1 MNNLEKI
8 LFKYDEY
15 GNVLLQL
22 FLLFKNTSH
31 LVKINFIINKTIQ
44 SFFFLLFVGLLS
56 IVQAQEISDTKF
68 GKGMINFIAKDS
80 SFSVKFAPRIQSRF
94 QSQWDYNEE
103 EYDDAE
109 LNFLVRRARLK
120 FGGFAFTPKLKYKI
134 ELGLSNRDL
143 SGASVYNRNTPRYIL
158 DAVVMWN
165 FHENFELWAG
175 QTKLP
180 GNIERVVSSAN
191 LQLIDRS
198 LLNSKFNIDR
208 DMGIQLRHKTK
219 LGGNWISREKFSIS
233 QGEGR
238 NITEGNIG
246 GLQYT
251 SRLELLPFGEFSS
264 KGDYSQGDLKREKS
278 IKAMFGFTY
287 DINNNAVKNRSN
299 MGSYM
304 TQSNGGLFETDITTV
319 FIDGVIKYNGFSL
332 TGEYAS
338 RNADTIEALE
348 ADGRT
353 KTGAVVGAGSAIN
366 FQGSYL
372 FKNNV
377 EMTLRYTNVDFKE
390 VTRLSDLQ
398 QITYGISKY
407 VVGHSLKIQADLSFS
422 QSSSM
427 RDFVLFR
434 TGFDLHF

>member
-1 MNNLEKI
+1 MKI
-8 LFKYDEY
+8 K
-15 GNVLLQL
+15 
-22 FLLFKNTSH
+22 
-31 LVKINFIINKTIQ
+31 
-44 SFFFLLFVGLLS
+44 LLS
-56 IVQAQEISDTKF
+56 CLFFTVVLINSVFAQEISDTKF
-68 GKGMINFIAKDS
+68 GKGVINFIAKDS
-80 SFSVKFAPRIQSRF
+80 SFSVKFAPRIQSRY
-94 QSQWDYNEE
+94 QSQWDYSGED
-103 EYDDAE
+103 YDEAE

-198 LLNSKFNIDR
+198 ILNSKFNIDR
-208 DMGIQLRHKTK
+208 DMGVQLRHKIK
-219 LGGNWISREKFSIS
+219 LGGNWITREKFSVS

-264 KGDYSQGDLKREKS
+264 NGDYSQGDLKREKT

-287 DINNNAVKNRSN
+287 DINKNAVKNRSN

-304 TQSNGGLFETDITTV
+304 TRLDGGFFETDITTV
-319 FIDGVIKYNGFSL
+319 FLDGVIKYYGFAI
-332 TGEYAS
+332 TGEYAN

-348 ADGRT
+348 ADGTT
-353 KTGAVVGAGSAIN
+353 KTGAVVGAGSAFN

-377 EMTLRYTNVDFKE
+377 EMTIRYTKVDFQE
-390 VTRLSDLQ
+390 VTRLSDLK

-407 VVGHSLKIQADLSFS
+407 VMGHSLKIQADLSFS
-422 QSSSM
+422 QSNSTK
-427 RDFVLFR
+427 DYLLFR

>member
-1 MNNLEKI
+1 MMLKAKQFI
-8 LFKYDEY
+8 LILCVIFSS
-15 GNVLLQL
+15 
-22 FLLFKNTSH
+22 FLK
-31 LVKINFIINKTIQ
+31 
-44 SFFFLLFVGLLS
+44 
-56 IVQAQEISDTKF
+56 AQEVSDTKF

-80 SFSVKFAPRIQSRF
+80 SFSVKFAPRIQSRY
-94 QSQWDYNEE
+94 QGQWDYDGE
-103 EYDDAE
+103 EYDEAN
-109 LNFLVRRARLK
+109 LNFIVRRARLK
-120 FGGFAFTPKLKYKI
+120 FGGFAFTPKLKYKM
-134 ELGLSNRDL
+134 ELGLSNRDI
-143 SGASVYNRNTPRYIL
+143 SGASIYNRNTPRYIL
-158 DAVVMWN
+158 DAVIMWN

-208 DMGIQLRHKTK
+208 DMGVQLRHKTK
-219 LGGNWISREKFSIS
+219 WGGNFITREKFSIS

-238 NITEGNIG
+238 NITVGNLG

-304 TQSNGGLFETDITTV
+304 TQSNGGLFETDISTV
-319 FIDGVIKYNGFSL
+319 FIDGVIKYNGFAL

-372 FKNNV
+372 LKNNV

-407 VVGHSLKIQADLSFS
+407 VVGHSLKIQADLTFS
-422 QSSSM
+422 QSDAT
-427 RDFVLFR
+427 RDYVLFR

>member
-31 LVKINFIINKTIQ
+31 LVKINFIMNKTIQ
-44 SFFFLLFVGLLS
+44 SFFLLFVGLLS

>member
-1 MNNLEKI
+1 M
-8 LFKYDEY
+8 
-15 GNVLLQL
+15 
-22 FLLFKNTSH
+22 
-31 LVKINFIINKTIQ
+31 NKTIQ
-44 SFFFLLFVGLLS
+44 SFFLLFVGLLS

-304 TQSNGGLFETDITTV
+304 TQSNGGFFETDITTV
-319 FIDGVIKYNGFSL
+319 FIDGVIKYNGFAL

>member
-1 MNNLEKI
+1 MMLKAQKFTLI
-8 LFKYDEY
+8 LCVIFSS
-15 GNVLLQL
+15 
-22 FLLFKNTSH
+22 FLK
-31 LVKINFIINKTIQ
+31 
-44 SFFFLLFVGLLS
+44 
-56 IVQAQEISDTKF
+56 AQEVSDTKF

-80 SFSVKFAPRIQSRF
+80 SFSVKFAPRIQSRY
-94 QSQWDYNEE
+94 QGQWDYDGE
-103 EYDDAE
+103 EYDEAN
-109 LNFLVRRARLK
+109 LNFIVRRARLK
-120 FGGFAFTPKLKYKI
+120 FGGFAFTPKLKYKM
-134 ELGLSNRDL
+134 ELGLSNRDI
-143 SGASVYNRNTPRYIL
+143 SGASTYNKNTPRYIL
-158 DAVVMWN
+158 DAVIMWN

-208 DMGIQLRHKTK
+208 DMGVQLRHKTK
-219 LGGNWISREKFSIS
+219 WGRNFITREKFSIS

-238 NITEGNIG
+238 NITVGNLG

-304 TQSNGGLFETDITTV
+304 TQSNGGLFETDISTV
-319 FIDGVIKYNGFSL
+319 FIDGVIKYNGFAL

-372 FKNNV
+372 LKNNV

-407 VVGHSLKIQADLSFS
+407 VVGHSLKIQADLTFS
-422 QSSSM
+422 QSDAT
-427 RDFVLFR
+427 RDYVLFR

>member
-1 MNNLEKI
+1 M
-8 LFKYDEY
+8 
-15 GNVLLQL
+15 
-22 FLLFKNTSH
+22 
-31 LVKINFIINKTIQ
+31 NKTIQ
-44 SFFFLLFVGLLS
+44 SFFLLFVGLLS

-304 TQSNGGLFETDITTV
+304 TQFNGGLFETDITTV
-319 FIDGVIKYNGFSL
+319 FIDGVIKYNGFAL